1 MSTVLVLP
9 EGQLDGIYRPG
20 VVSGYHVD
28 VAVANQEDEGAG
40 AVHGAKKEELNRAG
54 HSGNKG
60 TAACV

>member
-1 MSTVLVLP
+1 VLP

-20 VVSGYHVD
+20 VVSGHHVD
-28 VAVANQEDEGAG
+28 VTVANHEDEGAG
-40 AVHGAKKEELNRAG
+40 AVHGTKKEELNRAG